1 VAVRVYIVA
10 AYPTIRAGL
19 AALVR
24 EQPEW
29 SLAGQGAPETA
40 LSAGPTL
47 AAAGEGPPDIVLAD
61 LDGINDGGAVEA
73 LLDALRPRSGF
84 VALLAPSAAEVRGR
98 PARATGATLGE
109 VARAAES
116 DELAFAALLRDAT
129 TEEIVA
135 AMRAVGGGL
144 VTLDRR
150 LAHGALT
157 APERVTVPTE
167 LAAGAGEPL
176 TPRERDVLQL
186 MAEGLPNKLIAARL
200 SISEH
205 TAKFH
210 VSAIM
215 TKLGAA
221 SRTEAVTIGARRGL
235 LIL

>member
-1 VAVRVYIVA
+1 M
-10 AYPTIRAGL
+10 
-19 AALVR
+19 
-24 EQPEW
+24 
-29 SLAGQGAPETA
+29 
-40 LSAGPTL
+40 
-47 AAAGEGPPDIVLAD
+47 
-61 LDGINDGGAVEA
+61 
-73 LLDALRPRSGF
+73 
-84 VALLAPSAAEVRGR
+84 LAPSAAEVRGR
-98 PARATGATLGE
+98 PARATGASLGE

-157 APERVTVPTE
+157 AIQRVTAPTE